1 MISRIGGSP
10 AAASSCRESLPTERG
25 TTTGV
30 PRHGAA
36 LFLLGD
42 AGYGE
47 GVRGIIEVAAAVV
60 ISRIIGNILGYLSE
74 KVTAAVVKT
83 RSSRDH

>member
-10 AAASSCRESLPTERG
+10 AAASSCPESLRTERG

-36 LFLLGD
+36 LFLIGD

-47 GVRGIIEVAAAVV
+47 GVGGIIDVAAAVM
-60 ISRIIGNILGYLSE
+60 ISRTIGDILGYLSE
-74 KVTAAVVKT
+74 KVTGAVVKT
-83 RSSRDH
+83 